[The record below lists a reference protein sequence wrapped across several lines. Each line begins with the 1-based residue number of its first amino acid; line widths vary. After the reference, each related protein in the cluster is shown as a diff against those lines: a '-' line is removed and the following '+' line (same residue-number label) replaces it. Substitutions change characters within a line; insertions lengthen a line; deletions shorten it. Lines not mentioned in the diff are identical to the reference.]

1 MREQC
6 SFCRNKSEADRD
18 LYRFAF
24 ERGHSQSAFTL
35 RQACPERSRR
45 GEGLRAN
52 GEDKQAEPKLFVLIV
67 GSCCTQYSPCPLA
80 VQPERNEAKSKAA
93 LPIDASTSPL
103 TGSPADLVT
112 KGNLPSLSED
122 GTLGVRRIFSILGR
136 QLQRKKVKVLP
147 SSKVRMNLIF
157 SRPARPT
164 LSRLNS
170 PLSSTA

>member
-103 TGSPADLVT
+103 TRLRSARTDW
-112 KGNLPSLSED
+112 
-122 GTLGVRRIFSILGR
+122 GR
-136 QLQRKKVKVLP
+136 CLYCMQRKLAMSPVE
-147 SSKVRMNLIF
+147 
-157 SRPARPT
+157 ART
-164 LSRLNS
+164 G
-170 PLSSTA
+170 